1 MTYNMDFLFVAM
13 ILLVLVLSRG
23 GCGAQEPPA

>member
-13 ILLVLVLSRG
+13 ILLVLVL
-23 GCGAQEPPA
+23 CGIITARDGRTT